1 MTAASRR
8 ILVPAGRLPGWV
20 SRFAAG
26 HQQAARTGGTDDG
39 VAWPATGPDIQ
50 DTGDGLA
57 LPAKDPDIQ
66 DTDGGVPWP
75 AMGLDIQDTGDG
87 VLLTAADGGTALLQA
102 PWPVDGRPGRGA
114 TAVDRLASL
123 ASQDRTAAVVLLR
136 RGGYAVGLCQGGR
149 VLVSKTGTRY
159 VQSRT
164 AAGGWSQ
171 QRFAR
176 RRANQADALV
186 EAVAHHAAQLLVAAP
201 SNPAW
206 PDDETRITVAA
217 EYLALGGD
225 KGLCQLLLAE
235 PVFARLAALPRLAF
249 LDVPDPK
256 TAVPKKSAQDLCAVR
271 ICITDAS

>member
-26 HQQAARTGGTDDG
+26 HQQAARTGGTDAG
-39 VAWPATGPDIQ
+39 VAWPAKDLDIQ
-50 DTGDGLA
+50 DTGDGVPR
-57 LPAKDPDIQ
+57 PATSPDIQ
-66 DTDGGVPWP
+66 ETGDGAPWP
-75 AMGLDIQDTGDG
+75 ATVLDIQDTGDG
-87 VLLTAADGGTALLQA
+87 VLLTAADGATALLQA

-206 PDDETRITVAA
+206 PDAETRPLAA

-256 TAVPKKSAQDLCAVR
+256 TAVLKKSAQDLCAVR

>member
-50 DTGDGLA
+50 DTGDG
-57 LPAKDPDIQ
+57 
-66 DTDGGVPWP
+66 
-75 AMGLDIQDTGDG
+75 
-87 VLLTAADGGTALLQA
+87 VLLTAADGATALLQA

-201 SNPAW
+201 SNPAR
-206 PDDETRITVAA
+206 PDAETRTVAA

-256 TAVPKKSAQDLCAVR
+256 SAVLKKSAQDLCAVR

>member
-26 HQQAARTGGTDDG
+26 HQQAARTGGPDDG
-39 VAWPATGPDIQ
+39 A
-50 DTGDGLA
+50 A
-57 LPAKDPDIQ
+57 LPARDPDIQ

-186 EAVAHHAAQLLVAAP
+186 EAVAQHAAQLLVPAP
-201 SNPAW
+201 SNSAW
-206 PDDETRITVAA
+206 PEGAAHGTVAA
-217 EYLALGGD
+217 EYLVLGGD
-225 KGLCQLLLAE
+225 KGLCQLLIAE

-256 TAVPKKSAQDLCAVR
+256 SAVLKKSAQDLCAVR